1 VRARFHDRLYT
12 RLIVVK
18 NILAF
23 TLTGG
28 GAFWFH
34 SAEMTLLGSILSLSG
49 SVITA
54 RASLSDPGADP
65 SRARRGI
72 ARGLLRYGLPIVG
85 ANLLYLTMPLAN
97 RSLAAVLYGFS
108 ESGQFSLAYD
118 MGAKAV
124 QAIGSTLDVILFQIA
139 VAAHERHGAEHSKRQ
154 LADNIAIVV
163 AIVLPSCTGIWLIL
177 PSVEQIIV
185 PSQYRGPFGHLLTLM
200 MAGLFAF
207 AMILYGIN
215 PIFQIAKRTAP
226 MIGAAVVACLVDAI
240 LLMVLPRGDD
250 ASALAI
256 AQTGGF
262 IGAFVTLT
270 LVAALT
276 RPQWPRW
283 RDIGGAVVG
292 TAAMAAIL
300 LPLRESTPG
309 LVTLVLQIMS
319 GVVIYT
325 FFVVALDIAGLRTLF
340 LARLRPLA
348 ARFRIS

>member
-1 VRARFHDRLYT
+1 
-12 RLIVVK
+12 
-18 NILAF
+18 
-23 TLTGG
+23 
-28 GAFWFH
+28 
-34 SAEMTLLGSILSLSG
+34 
-49 SVITA
+49 
-54 RASLSDPGADP
+54 
-65 SRARRGI
+65 
-72 ARGLLRYGLPIVG
+72 
-85 ANLLYLTMPLAN
+85 MPLAN